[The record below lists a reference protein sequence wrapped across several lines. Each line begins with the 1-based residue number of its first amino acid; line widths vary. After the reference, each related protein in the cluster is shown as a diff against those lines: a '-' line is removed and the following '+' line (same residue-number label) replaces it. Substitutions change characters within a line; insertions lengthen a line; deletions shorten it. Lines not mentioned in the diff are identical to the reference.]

1 MVNLTGHEAG
11 NGGYSQGTPKAHR
24 AFLYSDSQGTPTA
37 RRAFL
42 YSEIAHRRIVAGW
55 EILRNH
61 GRNNN
66 CQAQVPTR
74 CTAGPPLLTDYR
86 A

>member
-1 MVNLTGHEAG
+1 MVDLNGHAAG
-11 NGGYSQGTPKAHR
+11 NGGY
-24 AFLYSDSQGTPTA
+24 SQGTPTA

-61 GRNNN
+61 MGEITIR
-66 CQAQVPTR
+66 QAQVQPG
-74 CTAGPPLLTDYR
+74 TAELKRDLFSRVLG
-86 A
+86 